1 MRTIDLRLHPPPAIV
16 TGLPVIVEVN
26 KEHTLPQEQAV
37 ADWIRRMGVGV
48 VVSR

>member
-1 MRTIDLRLHPPPAIV
+1 LRLHPPPAIV

-37 ADWIRRMGVGV
+37 ADWIRHMGVGV